1 MYLSSVT
8 IFRCFYQYIFEAK
21 NKVFSAY
28 VPHCGLTV
36 YSTALALRV
45 VLPCYSHYY
54 VITLPIIIGQF
65 FKEVYREKTRYALDE
80 SKVIFTIR
88 QSYAQYIQ
96 TGLTGAFFCF
106 SHCDFTSFFM
116 QRTSTYIQTGV
127 FSFFPPSFHEFFH
140 AAGCGRLL
148 QSDTGVNRKHLW
160 LLTHN

>member
-1 MYLSSVT
+1 M
-8 IFRCFYQYIFEAK
+8 
-21 NKVFSAY
+21 FSAY

-80 SKVIFTIR
+80 SKSHSHNSLFLCTIY
-88 QSYAQYIQ
+88 SDW
-96 TGLTGAFFCF
+96 THWSFFRY
-106 SHCDFTSFFM
+106 SRCDFTIFFM

-140 AAGCGRLL
+140 AAGVHACLFIFV
-148 QSDTGVNRKHLW
+148 SKHHANELKVKSRCHF
-160 LLTHN
+160 LFLFLFKV